1 METKP
6 AVEPTDTPTTDD
18 TELTVRA
25 VREQLPVLRAV
36 ASTLAMHA
44 DFDLDAI
51 FDFELAVDE
60 ACSAML
66 LRASDDAV
74 LYSRFTLTDDALRFS
89 ATTTTDD
96 ASDVDKTTFGWRILD
111 TLSDSVTARVEPA
124 GTGIYLLHFE
134 LAKSRQVDS
143 T

>member
-6 AVEPTDTPTTDD
+6 AVSGTETPATDD

-44 DFDLDAI
+44 DFNLDAI

-66 LRASDDAV
+66 LRVSGGDAV
-74 LYSRFTLTDDALRFS
+74 LYSRFTRTDDELRFS
-89 ATTTTDD
+89 ATTTTED
-96 ASDVDKTTFGWRILD
+96 STGVDTTTFGWRILETLTD
-111 TLSDSVTARVEPA
+111 TLSARVEPA
-124 GTGIYLLHFE
+124 GTGIYLIHFE
-134 LAKSRQVDS
+134 LTKRRQVS
-143 T
+143 A